1 MNKNCERG
9 FSERQQPWA
18 LHIRSG
24 CRPWIAGNLGMAR
37 LEIGAQMNG
46 IAADNPRSAA
56 ASLRG
61 LLAGFCRD
69 QSGGYLIMAGLS
81 LPALL
86 GIVSLGT
93 EAGLWYYKHQ
103 TMQGAADSGALAAAA
118 DYYLQGQD
126 SVLKVQA
133 QSVIARY
140 GFVDGSGGVSV
151 TVNRPPA
158 SGSHTGTS
166 GAVEVIVSQPQ
177 TGLLSRLW
185 HSQSVVISARAVAM
199 GTGGKGC
206 VFALNRSAS
215 KAVDL
220 QGTAQVVTN

>member
-86 GIVSLGT
+86 GIVSLGLYLSKQLLD
-93 EAGLWYYKHQ
+93 ALGGRIWLNSAPG
-103 TMQGAADSGALAAAA
+103 QGATFSFSLPLAD
-118 DYYLQGQD
+118 
-126 SVLKVQA
+126 
-133 QSVIARY
+133 
-140 GFVDGSGGVSV
+140 
-151 TVNRPPA
+151 A
-158 SGSHTGTS
+158 S
-166 GAVEVIVSQPQ
+166 
-177 TGLLSRLW
+177 
-185 HSQSVVISARAVAM
+185 
-199 GTGGKGC
+199 
-206 VFALNRSAS
+206 
-215 KAVDL
+215 
-220 QGTAQVVTN
+220 